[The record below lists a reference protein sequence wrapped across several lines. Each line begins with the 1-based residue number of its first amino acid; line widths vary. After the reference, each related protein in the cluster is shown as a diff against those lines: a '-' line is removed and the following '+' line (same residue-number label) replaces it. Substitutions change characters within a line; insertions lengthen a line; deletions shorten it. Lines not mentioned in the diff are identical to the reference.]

1 MLKTFIDRPVL
12 STVISIII
20 VILGVLGLSQL
31 PITQYPD
38 IAPPTITVNATYPG
52 ASAETILES
61 VIIPLEEQING
72 VEGMTYLT
80 STATNS
86 GTASITVFFDQEV
99 DQDIAA
105 VNVQNRVARANPLL
119 PQAVIQTGVTVQKQQ
134 TSALMYISFY
144 STNEDYD
151 DTFIQNYLK
160 INVIPEMQRVNGVG
174 DVNVFGSKDYA
185 MRIWLQP
192 EKLAAYNLIP
202 SDVTAAL
209 REQSLEAAAGSLGD
223 NNGEAFSY
231 TIKYGGRF
239 KTEAQYSDIIIKA
252 LGNGEYLRLDDIAEI
267 ELGAQSY
274 LGGSITGGYPAVN
287 MGIFQVKG
295 SNARDIIIE
304 IEKKLEEIKAALPS
318 GIEVFV
324 PYNTN
329 NFLNASIEKVVST
342 LAEAFLLV
350 FLVVFIFLQDF
361 RSTLIPA
368 IAVPVSIIGTFFFL
382 NLFGYSINL
391 LTLFALVLAIGIVV
405 DDAIVVVEAVHAK
418 IDEGESDPKK
428 ATVEAMHEISG
439 AIISITLVM
448 AAVFIPVTFV
458 QGPTGVFYEQFGIT
472 LIVAIIIS
480 AVNALTLSP
489 ALCAL
494 FLKGH
499 DEKEGKK
506 KKNFM
511 QRFFDAFNSGFNAT
525 IKKYGRSVHFLYR
538 NKWITVLILMLA
550 VGGIWWSSSEVKTGF
565 VPDEDRGIVFT
576 NIELPAGSSIDR
588 THEVNLQLYEKL
600 KQIPGVKQASLIEG
614 RSFLGGAG
622 SNYGLGFIRLDEW
635 EDRDAD
641 SLSVE
646 SITAKMFGVAAQ
658 IPEANIIFFAPPSIP
673 GFGSAAGAEVNLL
686 DRSGGSFEDLDK
698 TNQEFIGKL
707 SQRPE
712 IKFAQASFN
721 TQYPQYEIE
730 LNTPLAK
737 ELGVPI
743 SSIFSTLQGYIG
755 SIFAADFARFGK
767 QYRVYVQALPEDR
780 AEVDDLNK
788 LYVRTQSGEMTPITQ
803 FVSLKR
809 VYGPQFVSRF
819 NLFNS
824 SKITATSNPG
834 YSSGDVIGAVEEVS
848 KSLPSNYTT
857 AYSGLTREEVN
868 AGNQTTTIFL
878 LSLVFVYFLLAAQYE
893 SYLIPFSV
901 LLSLPLGVFGAYITT
916 QFAGLQNNIYFQIA
930 LIMLLGLLAKN
941 AILIVEFALQ
951 RRRNGESIVEAAV
964 KGAEARLRPILMT
977 SFAFILG
984 LMPLVLASGV
994 GAEGNRSI
1002 GTGAVGGLLIGTILG
1017 VFVIP
1022 ILFIFFQWLQEK
1034 ITGDPSSKKLQILKK
1049 FHHEHIKNHKIFS
1062 ICNGPVVIRFLF
1074 FG

>member
-1 MLKTFIDRPVL
+1 MLKIFIERPVL

-20 VILGVLGLSQL
+20 VILGILGLSTL

-38 IAPPTITVNATYPG
+38 IAPPTISVSATYPG
-52 ASAETILES
+52 ANAETILES

-86 GTASITVFFDQEV
+86 GTASINVFFDQNV
-99 DQDIAA
+99 NPDIAA
-105 VNVQNRVARANPLL
+105 VNVQNRVARANSLL
-119 PQAVIQTGVTVQKQQ
+119 PQAVIQTGVTTQKQQ
-134 TSALMYISFY
+134 TSALMYMSFY
-144 STNEDYD
+144 SSNPDYD

-160 INVIPEMQRVNGVG
+160 INVIPDLQRVNGVG

-192 EKLAAYNLIP
+192 EKLAAYGIIP
-202 SDVTAAL
+202 TDVTAVL
-209 REQSLEAAAGSLGD
+209 REQSLEAAAGSLGE

-239 KTEAQYSDIIIKA
+239 KTEEQYSNIIVKA
-252 LGNGEYLRLDDIAEI
+252 LPNGRFLRLNDIADI

-274 LGGSITGGYPAVN
+274 TGSSMTSGYPAVN
-287 MGIFQVKG
+287 MGIFQTKG
-295 SNARDIIIE
+295 SNARDIILE
-304 IEKKLEEIKAALPS
+304 IESKLEEIKKDLPA
-318 GIEVFV
+318 GIKIFI

-329 NFLNASIEKVVST
+329 NFLNASIEKVVTT
-342 LAEAFLLV
+342 LIEAFLLV

-418 IDEGESDPKK
+418 LDEGANNPKK
-428 ATVEAMHEISG
+428 ATETAMQEISG

-458 QGPTGVFYEQFGIT
+458 QGPTGVFYEQFGVT
-472 LIVAIIIS
+472 LIVAISIS
-480 AVNALTLSP
+480 AINALTLSP

-494 FLKGH
+494 LLKPH
-499 DEKEGKK
+499 EEEDV
-506 KKNFM
+506 KNKGFV
-511 QRFFDAFNSGFNAT
+511 QRFFDAFNAGFKATTRKYTNA
-525 IKKYGRSVHFLYR
+525 VHFLYR
-538 NKWITVLILMLA
+538 NKWMTVVILLLA
-550 VGGIWWSSSEVKTGF
+550 LGGIWWSSGSVKTGF
-565 VPDEDRGIVFT
+565 VPDEDRGIIFLNV
-576 NIELPAGSSIDR
+576 ELPAGSSIDR
-588 THEVNLQLYEKL
+588 THQVNEELYAKL
-600 KQIPGVKQASLIEG
+600 VGIPGVREGSIVEG
-614 RSFLGGAG
+614 RSFLGGSG
-622 SNYGLGFIRLDEW
+622 SNYGLGFIRLEDWDE
-635 EDRDAD
+635 RKAD
-641 SLSVE
+641 SLSIE
-646 SITAKMFGVAAQ
+646 SITAKMFGVAAK

-673 GFGSAAGAEVNLL
+673 GFGSSAGVEVNLL
-686 DRSGGSFEDLDK
+686 DRSGGSFTDLDK
-698 TNQEFIGKL
+698 MNQEFMEKL
-707 SQRPE
+707 SKRPE
-712 IKFAQASFN
+712 IQYAQSSFN
-721 TQYPQYEIE
+721 TKYPQYELEI
-730 LNTPLAK
+730 NVPRSK
-737 ELGVPI
+737 ELGVSV

-755 SIFAADFARFGK
+755 SIFASDFSRFGK

-780 AEVDDLNK
+780 ANIDNLDQIF
-788 LYVRTQSGEMTPITQ
+788 VRTDTGEMTPITE
-803 FVSLKR
+803 FITLTR
-809 VYGPQFVSRF
+809 VYGPQSVTRF

-824 SKITATSNPG
+824 TKITAATNPG
-834 YSSGDVIGAVEEVS
+834 YSSGDAIAAVEEVA
-848 KSLPSNYTT
+848 KTLPVNYTT

-878 LSLVFVYFLLAAQYE
+878 LSLVFIYFLLAAQYE

-901 LLSLPLGVFGAYITT
+901 LLSLPLGVFGAYFTT
-916 QFAGLQNNIYFQIA
+916 QMAGLQNNIYFQIA
-930 LIMLLGLLAKN
+930 LIMLVGLLAKN
-941 AILIVEFALQ
+941 AILIVEFAIQ
-951 RRRNGESIVEAAV
+951 RRREGNSILDAAIQ
-964 KGAEARLRPILMT
+964 GAESRLRPILMT

-994 GAEGNRSI
+994 GAAGNRSI
-1002 GTGAVGGLLIGTILG
+1002 GTGAVGGLLIGTVTG

-1034 ITGDPSSKKLQILKK
+1034 ISGSPDLEKLETAQ
-1049 FHHEHIKNHKIFS
+1049 ES
-1062 ICNGPVVIRFLF
+1062 
-1074 FG
+1074 